1 MITAARP
8 NNRLLISLPD
18 DAYERIAPHLE
29 QMSLKR
35 GHVLHRPGQ
44 DIDDLYFP
52 LDCLISVT
60 VTMRD
65 GRTAET
71 GVVGRR
77 EVVGINAFMGGR
89 ETTQTEYVI
98 QVDGDAIRVP
108 ADPLLEEFNVN
119 AALRSVLLRYTQ
131 AMFAQVTQN
140 AACNGLHSME
150 QRLARWLL
158 EVRDRIGTDEL
169 RLSHEFISEMLGVR
183 RAGITELSHSFE
195 QRRLIAQTRGL
206 TRILDGDGLLGV
218 SCECYMVIRDEYDRL
233 LGERGQNTT
242 RAPVVGQ
249 PPTASPHQGALVGRP
264 SRKSRTKHK

>member
-1 MITAARP
+1 MSAAERP

-18 DAYERIAPHLE
+18 DAYQRIAPHLE

-44 DIDDLYFP
+44 DIRDLYFP

-98 QVDGDAIRVP
+98 QVDGSAVRVA
-108 ADPLLEEFNVN
+108 ADPLLDEFNVN
-119 AALRSVLLRYTQ
+119 AALRQVLLRYVQ

-183 RAGITELSHSFE
+183 RAGITGLS
-195 QRRLIAQTRGL
+195 QRFVERGLIAQSRGL
-206 TRILDGDGLLGV
+206 TRILDGDGLEQV
-218 SCECYMVIRDEYDRL
+218 SCECYRVIREEYDRL
-233 LGERGQNTT
+233 LKEPGEGTT
-242 RAPVVGQ
+242 RARVVGQ
-249 PPTASPHQGALVGRP
+249 PPRVAPHRGALVGKPGR
-264 SRKSRTKHK
+264 RKRTKQK

>member
-1 MITAARP
+1 MDEESRP
-8 NNRLLISLPD
+8 ANRLLRSLPD
-18 DAYERIAPHLE
+18 DAYATIAPHLQ
-29 QMSLKR
+29 QMSLSR

-44 DIDDLYFP
+44 YISDLYFP

-98 QVDGDAIRVP
+98 QVDGLAVRVP
-108 ADPLLEEFNVN
+108 AEPLRIEFNTN

-140 AACNGLHSME
+140 AACNGLHNME
-150 QRLARWLL
+150 QRFARWLI
-158 EVRDRIGTDEL
+158 EVRDRIGSNQL
-169 RLSHEFISEMLGVR
+169 RLTHEFISEMLGVR
-183 RAGITELSHSFE
+183 RAGITELSHRFE
-195 QRRLIAQTRGL
+195 ERKLIAQERGL
-206 TRILDGDGLLGV
+206 TRILDGDGLEAA
-218 SCECYMVIRDEYDRL
+218 SCECYQVIRDEYDRL
-233 LGERGQNTT
+233 LSNGPEADLAATEPIPAAGSRSSMPARRGTQ
-242 RAPVVGQ
+242 
-249 PPTASPHQGALVGRP
+249 P
-264 SRKSRTKHK
+264 SRSAP